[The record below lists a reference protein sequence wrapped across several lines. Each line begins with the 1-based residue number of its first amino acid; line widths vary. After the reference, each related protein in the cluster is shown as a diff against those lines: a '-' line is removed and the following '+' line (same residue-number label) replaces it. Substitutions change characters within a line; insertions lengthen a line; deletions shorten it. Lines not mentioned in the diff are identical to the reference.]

1 MSSQKFRK
9 NDLWQRKG
17 YALFASI
24 LGITLSIGLVIL
36 GQGGISSIQLE
47 DMNPITNS
55 DSNDFTMNIEPKI
68 REPECSEEKCPYST
82 YDPGDILG
90 YPDFF

>member
-1 MSSQKFRK
+1 MSTQKLRK
-9 NDLWQRKG
+9 NDIWQNKR
-17 YALFASI
+17 YVLFASI
-24 LGITLSIGLVIL
+24 FGITLSIGLVIL

-47 DMNPITNS
+47 DLNPISNS
-55 DSNDFTMNIEPKI
+55 DSNDFTMDIESQI
-68 REPECSEEKCPYST
+68 REPKCATEKCPYST